1 MTQDNKNN
9 RHTLNGHRALL
20 VGVLCLFGFCLLAQ
34 KPVRKPVAQGQND
47 SVAQRQTAPEKQQP
61 KSKVYLIHSDILR
74 KDSRHPDAQV
84 VVGNVVFRHDSVYMY
99 CDSAYYYDK
108 ISSFEAFSNVKM
120 NQGDTLFLYGDRL
133 FYDGNT
139 QIAEVRMNVRME
151 NKNTTLL
158 TDSLNYDRV
167 YNLGYFFDGGTLM
180 DEQNVLTSEWG
191 EYNPSTKQSVFNYNV
206 QLVNPQFTLTS
217 DTLEYNTMTKIADI
231 VGPSDIDSDNNH
243 IYSELGT
250 YNTLTGKAYL
260 YNRSILTN
268 EGKQLTGDTLYYDRD
283 AGIGEAFR
291 NMVMT
296 DTVNKN
302 MMTGEYGYYNEKTKF
317 AFATDRAV
325 GIDYSQGDSLFL
337 HGDTLMM
344 RTFCLDTDTM
354 YREMQAF
361 HKVRFYRTDVQGVAD
376 SLVFSTKDSCLTMY
390 TDPILWN
397 KNQQLVGEKIC
408 IYMNDSTIDWAHII
422 NQALSVENLDSTLYN
437 QVTGKE
443 MKAYFRDGEMHKTEV
458 IGSVRLVYYPMDSD
472 STLIGMNVSET
483 SLLEIYLKHQKLER
497 MVMSPQSNGTLYPM
511 LMIPQGKDK
520 LENFVWFDYIRPLD
534 KTDIFNWRSKRV
546 EDQLKKNVRGPV
558 ELPNQHLFDK
568 LAASVKKKVGKVP
581 AAKQDTLQQDT
592 IQPDSI
598 PVSADSL
605 QQTVKDVPAVLRD
618 TVPVVSKEMLEP
630 EKKAQPSAEDKKEKK

>member
-1 MTQDNKNN
+1 MQKEKN
-9 RHTLNGHRALL
+9 RKYRINGHRALL
-20 VGVLCLFGFCLLAQ
+20 VSVLCLFGFCLLAQ
-34 KPVRKPVAQGQND
+34 KPLRSQIAGTQED
-47 SVAQRQTAPEKQQP
+47 SVTQKRQMPQKQTTPKKQQP
-61 KSKVYLIHSDILR
+61 KSKVYLIHSDLLR

-217 DTLEYNTMTKIADI
+217 DTLEYNTLTKIANI

-250 YNTLTGKAYL
+250 YNTMTGKAYL

-268 EGKQLTGDTLYYDRD
+268 DGKQLTGDTLYYDRD
-283 AGIGEAFR
+283 AGTGEAFR

-296 DTVNKN
+296 DTINKN
-302 MMTGEYGYYNEKTKF
+302 MMTGEYGFYNEKTKF
-317 AFATDRAV
+317 AFATDKAV

-344 RTFCLDTDTM
+344 RTFHLDTDTM
-354 YREMQAF
+354 FREMQAF

-390 TDPILWN
+390 QDPILWN

-422 NQALSVENLDSTLYN
+422 NQALSVEELDSTMYN

-483 SLLEIYLKHQKLER
+483 SKLEIYLEHQKLER

-511 LMIPQGKDK
+511 LMIPKGKDK
-520 LENFVWFDYIRPLD
+520 LENFVWFDYIRPLN
-534 KTDIFNWRSKRV
+534 KEDIFNWRAKKA
-546 EDQLKKNVRGPV
+546 EDQLKKNVRGPI

-568 LAASVKKKVGKVP
+568 LA
-581 AAKQDTLQQDT
+581 Q
-592 IQPDSI
+592 
-598 PVSADSL
+598 
-605 QQTVKDVPAVLRD
+605 
-618 TVPVVSKEMLEP
+618 P
-630 EKKAQPSAEDKKEKK
+630 EKKVEEKAPSESDAGKTEAGNQEKENVEEADSSIPDS